1 MTELEVVDVS
11 VNLSLDMNIGMV
23 HQIMNRNSELYPFT
37 HRFTW
42 L

>member
-1 MTELEVVDVS
+1 MTELEVVDVF

-23 HQIMNRNSELYPFT
+23 HQIMNRNSELYLST
-37 HRFTW
+37 QRFTW